1 MLAGNLVSTLTGG
14 SVHAVCSLLRPQ
26 NYDWDTTKQ
35 ITMVEKD
42 KADLPAG
49 EFGEEKLRKART
61 WIIKWG
67 LGFTILIVIL
77 WPLLTLPAGEFNLGY
92 FTFWTVIAV
101 AWGTVGSA
109 VIIAL
114 PLVESWE
121 IIRNVCLGMITKDRL
136 MEKVEEL
143 NFKLNSIILAIP
155 EAERVYLL
163 EKEKKKE
170 EASERQA

>member
-1 MLAGNLVSTLTGG
+1 
-14 SVHAVCSLLRPQ
+14 
-26 NYDWDTTKQ
+26 
-35 ITMVEKD
+35 MVEKD

-49 EFGEEKLRKART
+49 EFREEKLRKART

-92 FTFWTVIAV
+92 FTFWAVISV
-101 AWGTVGSA
+101 AWGTIGSA

-121 IIRNVCLGMITKDRL
+121 IINDVCLGMFTNDRL

-155 EAERVYLL
+155 EAERMYLL
-163 EKEKKKE
+163 EKEKAKKE